1 MFNLK
6 ITSLQNPKIKKA
18 LSLYKKNVRDETG
31 LFLIEGYRELLRA
44 VEGNVQ
50 IESFFFCPE
59 FFLGENETSLI
70 EKIKTKIKSKSKIKT
85 KIEKRDD
92 TDRDTYNDD
101 NQSEQIYECRKE
113 VFQKLSYR
121 DRPDGLIAVAF
132 QNPLNLQDLKKLLT
146 PSKNSSKEPFLV
158 VAESI
163 EKPGNLGTILR
174 SADGAKVDALI
185 LCDERT
191 DLYNPNVVRASVG
204 TLFTLPVISASSSE
218 TMKFLKAEKIQI
230 TATSPASAQRYT
242 EADLKQSLAVIVGSE
257 QLGLSQRWLKAA
269 DLTLKIPMLG
279 AADSLNVASAT
290 TLMLYEVLRQRN

>member
-1 MFNLK
+1 MLK
-6 ITSLQNPKIKKA
+6 ITSLQNPKIKTT
-18 LSLYKKNVRDETG
+18 LSLYKKNERDETG

-70 EKIKTKIKSKSKIKT
+70 EKIKTKIKSS
-85 KIEKRDD
+85 D
-92 TDRDTYNDD
+92 
-101 NQSEQIYECRKE
+101 QSENIYECRKE

-132 QNPLNLQDLKKLLT
+132 QNPLSLQDLKKILSST
-146 PSKNSSKEPFLV
+146 KNKEPFLV

-174 SADGAKVDALI
+174 SADGSGVDALI
-185 LCDERT
+185 LSDERT

-204 TLFTLPVISASSSE
+204 TLFTLPVIKATSRE
-218 TMKFLKAEKIQI
+218 TMEFLKREKIQI
-230 TATSPASAQRYT
+230 TATSPDSQKIYT
-242 EADLKQSLAVIVGSE
+242 EVDLKKSLAIIVGSE
-257 QLGLSQRWLKAA
+257 QLGLSDQWLEAA
-269 DLTLKIPMLG
+269 DVTVKIPMRG